1 VLGGWQVSPLIH
13 LQSGTPMWFR
23 STSCQV
29 VPQFRQNCLVGLV
42 PGVNPFL
49 QDINSYDPGKGSL
62 LNSAA
67 FEPLGSFCVVGTA
80 PGCTGAYG
88 FTGDGPRIANIRGPH
103 GKNVDI
109 SLTKNTRIG
118 ERGNFQLRFAFFN
131 AFNQH
136 YFYPAANVNNQGSS
150 FAFVNDIAAGGTNGF
165 GTWKG
170 GVSSPRTIQIGA
182 RVEF

>member
-1 VLGGWQVSPLIH
+1 MHLWAGGQLSPLIH

-23 STSCQV
+23 STSCSSAA
-29 VPQFRQNCLVGLV
+29 VPAKL
-42 PGVNPFL
+42 PGWACSGCQPISAGYNG
-49 QDINSYDPGKGSL
+49 YDPGKGAL

-67 FEPLGSFCVVGTA
+67 FQPLGSFCVAGTA

-118 ERGNFQLRFAFFN
+118 ERGNFQLRFAFFTRLTSITLS
-131 AFNQH
+131 
-136 YFYPAANVNNQGSS
+136 G
-150 FAFVNDIAAGGTNGF
+150 
-165 GTWKG
+165 
-170 GVSSPRTIQIGA
+170 R
-182 RVEF
+182 

>member
-1 VLGGWQVSPLIH
+1 
-13 LQSGTPMWFR
+13 MWFR
-23 STSCQV
+23 SSTCQV

-42 PGVNPFL
+42 PGANPFL
-49 QDINSYDPGKGSL
+49 QDINSFDPSKGPL

-67 FEPLGSFCVVGTA
+67 FEPLGAFCVQGTA
-80 PGCTGAYG
+80 PGCTGKYG
-88 FTGDGPRIANIRGPH
+88 FTGDGPRIANLRGPH

-109 SLTKNTRIG
+109 SFTKNTRIG

-136 YFYPAANVNNQGSS
+136 FFYPAASVNNQGSS

-165 GTWKG
+165 GTWNG